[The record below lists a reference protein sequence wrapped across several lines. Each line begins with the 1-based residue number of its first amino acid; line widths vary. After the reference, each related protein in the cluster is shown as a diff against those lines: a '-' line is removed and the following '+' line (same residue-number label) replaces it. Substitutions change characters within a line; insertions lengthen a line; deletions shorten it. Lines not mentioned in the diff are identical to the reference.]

1 MPSGKLATLASVLL
15 MTTSALA
22 AGPRNHRGP
31 TSPKLFKARTAPS
44 KPRVQAAME
53 PERATQIEAGL
64 IKAGYLNGT
73 PSGTWDA
80 EAQDAMKKLQ
90 ADNGYQ
96 TKFAPDARALIKLG
110 LGPNERSSVSLAASD
125 SATAFEPA
133 ATEVACP
140 ALVPANQ

>member
-1 MPSGKLATLASVLL
+1 MPSGKLATLASILL

-64 IKAGYLNGT
+64 IKAGYLNGRRAHL
-73 PSGTWDA
+73 DA

-96 TKFAPDARALIKLG
+96 TKFAPDARALISWG
-110 LGPNERSSVSLAASD
+110 WDQTRDRP
-125 SATAFEPA
+125 
-133 ATEVACP
+133 
-140 ALVPANQ
+140 